1 MIPSPRASRATLLAL
16 LLASASAPFFS
27 SLALAG
33 PAALPTG
40 IVGGP
45 VDPATVTVDTAP
57 WLYKGSDIEQDKEW
71 RFGRLPNGLRY
82 AVRKNG
88 VPPGQVAVRVRIDA
102 GSLNE
107 TDSERGFAHFIEHLS
122 FRGSE
127 YVPDGEAKRTWQRFG
142 ATFGTDQNAQ
152 TTPTQTVFHL
162 DLPGATE
169 GSLDESLKILSG
181 MMEKPNIVPAA
192 LDAERPVVLAE
203 QREQPGPQVR
213 VGDAVRATLFAG
225 QPLADRSPI
234 GNIKT
239 LEAATAPAVL
249 AFHDRWYRPENAV
262 VIVVGDMDPDVLAR
276 LVTKNFASWRGVGP
290 VPPAP
295 DFGRPRAGQP
305 ATATTVEPSMPEVV
319 TEAVLRPWHF
329 NNDTVIFNQKRLVDT
344 IATQVIDRRLETRAR
359 AGGSFLQASVSLDDV
374 SRSANLT
381 SVTVVPLG
389 GDWERALKDVR
400 GVIADAMK
408 RPPTQAE
415 IDQELAGYDSGMK
428 TLAATAPVQMGTRLA
443 DDMVQALDIRETTTS
458 PQASYDVFLGARKKG
473 MFTPAAILASTRRIF
488 RGDATRALVNLHAP
502 DPAAAP
508 RLAAALKADVAGDAG
523 ARTTQGAVSFAAL
536 PPLGPPGTVTGTT
549 PLPGLEMETVTYGNG
564 VRALLFPN
572 TGETGRI
579 YVRVRWG
586 GGQNQLPADHT
597 SPAWAGELALVAG
610 GIGTLKQGDLD
621 ALTAGRQIGLDFD
634 IGDDAFT
641 LGATTTPADLADQ
654 LKLMADK
661 IAAPGWDPAPVLR
674 AKGVILTS
682 YAGFDASPDG
692 VLSRDLDGLLH
703 DGDPRWTTPA
713 PATVQATTPDDFRKL
728 WEPILKSG
736 PIEVSVFGDVTADVA
751 IKAIAATFGAL
762 PPRDAALPPPPPI
775 RFPAHVAMPVVRTH
789 NGNEN
794 QAAAV
799 IAWPTGG
806 GVAGIAESRR
816 LDVLAQIFSDR
827 LFERLRQAAGA
838 SYSPNVSSQWPVGLS
853 GGGRLVAIGQ
863 VAPDK
868 VDFFFRTARAIAA
881 ELVAKP
887 VDADEFRRIMGSMA
901 QSLTRAS
908 TANQFWMRQMA
919 GAAFDPARATATA
932 NIFKDFT
939 TITPQQLQEVA
950 AKYLRPDRD
959 WTMEVLPK
967 DVAAKIGPAT
977 AGAATMGAAS
987 MGAGATKGG

>member
-1 MIPSPRASRATLLAL
+1 MIPLPRASRASLLAL
-16 LLASASAPFFS
+16 LLAGASTPVLARSAEPLAVAP
-27 SLALAG
+27 A
-33 PAALPTG
+33 
-40 IVGGP
+40 VGGP
-45 VDPATVTVDTAP
+45 VDPATVAVDTSP
-57 WLYKGSDIEQDKEW
+57 WLYKGSDITQDKEW

-107 TDSERGFAHFIEHLS
+107 TDSERGFAHFIEHLT

-169 GSLDESLKILSG
+169 ASLDESLKIMSG

-213 VGDAVRATLFAG
+213 LGDAVRATLFAG

-249 AFHDRWYRPENAV
+249 AFHDRWYRPENAQ
-262 VIVVGDMDPDVLAR
+262 VIVVGDMDADVLAK
-276 LVTKNFASWRGVGP
+276 LVTKNFASWRGIGP

-305 ATATTVEPSMPEVV
+305 ATATTVEASVPEIV
-319 TEAVLRPWHF
+319 TTAVLRPWHF
-329 NNDTVIFNQKRLVDT
+329 NNDTVIFNQKRLVDV

-374 SRSANLT
+374 SRSANIT
-381 SVTVVPLG
+381 SVNIVPLG
-389 GDWERALKDVR
+389 DDWELALKDVR
-400 GVIADAMK
+400 AVIADAMK
-408 RPPTQAE
+408 RPPSQAE

-428 TLAATAPVQMGTRLA
+428 TLADTATVQMGTHLA

-458 PQASYDVFLGARKKG
+458 PQASYDVFLQARAKH

-488 RGDATRALVNLHAP
+488 RGDATRALVNLHAA
-502 DPAAAP
+502 DPGAAP
-508 RLAAALKADVAGDAG
+508 KLAALLKADVSG
-523 ARTTQGAVSFAAL
+523 AAAERTMQGAVTFAAL
-536 PPLGPPGTVTGTT
+536 PPLGTPGTVTGTA
-549 PLPGLEMETVTYGNG
+549 PIPGLEMQTVTYANG
-564 VRALLFPN
+564 VRLLLFPN
-572 TGETGRI
+572 ASETSRV

-586 GGQNQLPADHT
+586 GGYNQLPADRP

-621 ALTAGRQIGLDFD
+621 ALTAGRRIGLDFD
-634 IGDDAFT
+634 TNDDAFSLNAIT
-641 LGATTTPADLADQ
+641 STADLSDQ

-661 IAAPGWDPAPVLR
+661 LAAPGWDPAPVLR
-674 AKGVILTS
+674 AKGVIQAG

-703 DGDPRWTTPA
+703 DGDPRWTTPG
-713 PATVQATTPDDFRKL
+713 PAAVAATTPDDFRRL

-736 PIEVSVFGDVTADVA
+736 PIEVSVFGDVTADA
-751 IKAIAATFGAL
+751 AMKAVGATFGAL
-762 PPRDAALPPPPPI
+762 PARDTALPPAPPV
-775 RFPAHVAMPVVRTH
+775 RFPAHVTTPVVRTH
-789 NGNEN
+789 AGNAN

-806 GVAGIAESRR
+806 GSAGIAESRR
-816 LDVLAQIFSDR
+816 LDVLAQVFSDR

-838 SYSPNVSSQWPVGLS
+838 SYSPNVSSSWPIGMS
-853 GGGRLVAIGQ
+853 AGGRLVAIGQ
-863 VAPDK
+863 VTPDK
-868 VDFFFRTARAIAA
+868 VDFFFQTARAIAA

-887 VDADEFRRIMGSMA
+887 IEADEFKRIMGSMA
-901 QSLTRAS
+901 QSLSRAS
-908 TANQFWMRQMA
+908 TSNQFWMRLMA
-919 GAAFDPARATATA
+919 GAAYDPARATATA
-932 NIFKDFT
+932 NLGRDFGS
-939 TITPQQLQEVA
+939 ITPEQLQAVA
-950 AKYLRPDRD
+950 AKYLRPERD

-967 DVAAKIGPAT
+967 EVAAKT
-977 AGAATMGAAS
+977 AGGAA
-987 MGAGATKGG
+987 AKGG